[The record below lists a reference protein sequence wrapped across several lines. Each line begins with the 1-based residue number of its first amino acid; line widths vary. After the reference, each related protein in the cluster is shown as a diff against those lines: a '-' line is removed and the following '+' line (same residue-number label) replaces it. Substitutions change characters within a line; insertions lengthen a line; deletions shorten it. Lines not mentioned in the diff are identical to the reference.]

1 MNGNLARDTG
11 SPNLDYDPLAPHYD
25 QFTAH
30 HDYDAWIGFLLPELR
45 RFGLSGNRMLDV
57 GSGTGKSLAP
67 MLDRGWEV
75 TACDRSAGM
84 LEQLREKFDDRVAVA
99 MADATQLPR
108 LGEFDLVLSLGDVL
122 NYVAAEGAVDDFLR
136 GIRANLAPGGLALID
151 MSTLATYRGI
161 YATTFDTE
169 VDGHVLRWVGGGETT
184 TSPGATLTTTIE
196 ILDESRHSGT
206 PSVHRHRHVPEA
218 RMRASLEHAGLECL
232 DLFGHDLAVTIGR
245 PLDESRHT
253 KAICIARS
261 LTHEEEGR

>member
-1 MNGNLARDTG
+1 MNGKLAYEAAV
-11 SPNLDYDPLAPHYD
+11 PNVDYDPLAPHYD

-30 HDYDAWIGFLLPELR
+30 HDYDAWMGVLLPELR
-45 RFGLSGNRMLDV
+45 RFGLSGTRMLDV

-122 NYVAAEGAVDDFLR
+122 NYVAADGPLDGFLR
-136 GIRANLAPGGLALID
+136 GIRANLAPGGLTLID

-169 VDGHVLRWVGGGETT
+169 VDGHTLRWVGQADTTTGAGETI
-184 TSPGATLTTTIE
+184 ATTIE
-196 ILDESRHSGT
+196 ILDQSRRPGT
-206 PSVHRHRHVPEA
+206 PSVHRHRHVPETE
-218 RMRASLEHAGLECL
+218 MRASLESAGLECL
-232 DLFGHDLAVTIGR
+232 DIFGHDLAGVIGR

-253 KAICIARS
+253 KAICIARRLS
-261 LTHEEEGR
+261 NQEERR